1 MAEKVAKF
9 RFLGY
14 KVLESSIKVCEE
26 PIKDAHLSVHFHQEI
41 GYNEDEQKMR
51 LVLTS
56 KINDDKSLVDIEIK
70 TVGIFEYDKTIT
82 PLERDNFFRVNAP
95 AILFPYVRAYVSSLT
110 ALSGINPITLP
121 TLNLSKQ

>member
-14 KVLESSIKVCEE
+14 KVLESSIKVSED
-26 PIKDAHLSVHFHQEI
+26 PIVDAHLSVNFHQQI
-41 GYNEDEQKMR
+41 SYNEDEQKMR
-51 LVLTS
+51 LELTS
-56 KINDDKSLVDIEIK
+56 KINDDKSLVDIEVK
-70 TVGIFEYDKTIT
+70 TIGFFEYDNTIT
-82 PLERDNFFRVNAP
+82 PQERDGFFRVNAP